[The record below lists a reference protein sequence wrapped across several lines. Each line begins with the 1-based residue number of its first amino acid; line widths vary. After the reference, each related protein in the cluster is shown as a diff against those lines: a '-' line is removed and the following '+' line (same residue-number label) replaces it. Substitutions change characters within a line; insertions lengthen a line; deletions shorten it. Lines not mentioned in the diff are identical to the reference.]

1 MKWLAAPVAA
11 ILLATPAAA
20 QDASLGCKILLCAA
34 ATAPSW
40 QGIPY
45 CVPPM
50 TQLFS
55 ILRRGGSWPSCP
67 EGSASGVGQQPYKD
81 CATGQIAV
89 SNQSFSAGDGGSSQQ
104 YWSPDQ
110 NGAFCVDQTKLA
122 QLNGAGCEGTNAW
135 SCTPVTPTAR
145 QINDK
150 PYYVDITPQNSPS
163 FRFWFNLQ

>member
-1 MKWLAAPVAA
+1 MKRLAAPVAA

-55 ILRRGGSWPSCP
+55 ILRRGGAWPSCP
-67 EGSASGVGQQPYKD
+67 EGSAGGLNYQPLKD
-81 CATGQIAV
+81 CPAGQTAV
-89 SNQSFSAGDGGSSQQ
+89 SNQSVNIGEGSTVQQWTPDPNGGFCAKPEQINNTGPSCAYNAGTLTCT
-104 YWSPDQ
+104 Q
-110 NGAFCVDQTKLA
+110 ND
-122 QLNGAGCEGTNAW
+122 
-135 SCTPVTPTAR
+135 PIAR
-145 QINDK
+145 EVNDK